1 MRQILVPSRP
11 DRSVLALLNL
21 AVEAS
26 VDLWR
31 RKTEVIV
38 SKLPIKTDANATQER
53 KVSRLDL
60 EIISQ

>member
-1 MRQILVPSRP
+1 MRQTLVPSRP
-11 DRSVLALLNL
+11 DPSVLVMLNL

-31 RKTEVIV
+31 RKTAVIV
-38 SKLPIKTDANATQER
+38 SKLSIKTGANVTRGR

-60 EIISQ
+60 EKIIQ